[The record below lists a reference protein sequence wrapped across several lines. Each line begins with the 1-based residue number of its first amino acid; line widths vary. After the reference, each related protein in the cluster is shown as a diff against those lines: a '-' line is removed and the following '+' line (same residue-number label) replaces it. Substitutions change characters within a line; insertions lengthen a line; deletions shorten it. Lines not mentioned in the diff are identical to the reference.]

1 MVGTPASCTVSP
13 VEPRSSCMTLR
24 ISPTVVLSPLPPT
37 ILGSSDSTTSA
48 SVPSS
53 DRSLPRMISLVSTVL
68 DQRVVFRRRSA
79 ASPGTPARAA
89 CPPPAAAGPRT
100 AKSGR
105 ARCRPAARSVT
116 RSRSF
121 SIDSRAIKFLP
132 STTTSTSNS
141 VEGKRLVTSSY
152 CRNSLVSERNSWLS
166 ESSTLMRSRPS
177 AAMTHSTARMMAD
190 TTGARSGIR
199 PSRSRP

>member
-1 MVGTPASCTVSP
+1 MV
-13 VEPRSSCMTLR
+13 LR

-53 DRSLPRMISLVSTVL
+53 DKSLPRMISLLSTRLTSASYSAPVGSVSGNTGAGSL
-68 DQRVVFRRRSA
+68 PS
-79 ASPGTPARAA
+79 SGGCRAENSEIR
-89 CPPPAAAGPRT
+89 PRT
-100 AKSGR
+100 LSTN
-105 ARCRPAARSVT
+105 CRSVT

-121 SIDSRAIKFLP
+121 SIDSRAIRFLP

-141 VEGKRLVTSSY
+141 LEGKRLVTSSY
-152 CRNSLVSERNSWLS
+152 CRNSLVSERNNWLS
-166 ESSTLMRSRPS
+166 ESSTLSRSMPN
-177 AAMTHSTARMMAD
+177 AANTHSSARMMAD

-199 PSRSRP
+199 PSRSSP